1 MRTAMRTMTLVL
13 MTVGSADMTAQENTV
28 EVAFERHASP
38 SVLLVRARVN
48 EKAVLLILDTGASNT
63 VLSQELLG
71 EKLGRSRFS
80 TQGAG
85 LHAQGRWTQATLEL
99 GGRTWRDRPVVA
111 MNLAEVSRAYGR
123 RIDGLIGQD
132 LLSEFASVTIDFK
145 ARRLLLAP

>member
-1 MRTAMRTMTLVL
+1 MTLVL

-71 EKLGRSRFS
+71 EKLARSRFS
-80 TQGAG
+80 TQSAG